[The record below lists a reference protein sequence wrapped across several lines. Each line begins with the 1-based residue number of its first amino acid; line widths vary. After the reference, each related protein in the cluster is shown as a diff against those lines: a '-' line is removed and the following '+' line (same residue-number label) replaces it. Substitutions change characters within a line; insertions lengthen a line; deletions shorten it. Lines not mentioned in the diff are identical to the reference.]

1 MSKMGYLALLGLSAS
16 LLPAGAARAA
26 DREDPA
32 LVVAEIAGDASDA
45 AAQPRRDE
53 ETGQVLYDVAPLP
66 ADAPT
71 ATTCTLTVT
80 PGTATNGQVLS
91 FQVNYSP
98 CLNSAR
104 VETFDFTWSST
115 LGTFTENTKRE
126 KIFFQSSGCVSGSF
140 ESTVVPT
147 ALAIK
152 GTVTARVVVRGPSFI
167 CTATTTANV
176 I

>member
-1 MSKMGYLALLGLSAS
+1 MSLNSTARLALLGLAVCA
-16 LLPAGAARAA
+16 LPVADARADEPSAAVIVSDNA
-26 DREDPA
+26 DDR
-32 LVVAEIAGDASDA
+32 DATT
-45 AAQPRRDE
+45 QPRRDD
-53 ETGQVLYDVAPLP
+53 ETGQLIYDVAPLP

-71 ATTCTLTVT
+71 ATTCTLTVS
-80 PGTATNGQVLS
+80 PGTATNGQVIS

-104 VETFDFTWSST
+104 IETFDFTWSSN
-115 LGTFTENTKRE
+115 LATFTENTKRE

-140 ESTVVPT
+140 DSTIVPT